1 MYFNWLNP
9 KAQIQKV
16 SDKGTGSFAQEIICQ
31 GEIVASFGG
40 FVVQTKDLNDFS
52 QDRVSR
58 SIQASQTSYILSG
71 PKPEPGDM
79 VNHSCNPNCGAIG
92 ISTIIAM
99 KQIEVGQE
107 ITFDYAMTDAS
118 PYDEFICFCGEV
130 NCRKKITGNDWQLF
144 EIQEKYKG
152 FFNSNIEKLIL
163 NSRKN

>member
-9 KAQIQKV
+9 KARIQKV

-40 FVVQTKDLNDFS
+40 FVVQTKDLIDFS

-71 PKPEPGDM
+71 TKPEPGDM

-92 ISTIIAM
+92 ISTIVAM

-118 PYDEFICFCGEV
+118 PYDEFNCFCGEV

>member
-9 KAQIQKV
+9 KARIQKV

-71 PKPEPGDM
+71 TKPEPGDM

-92 ISTIIAM
+92 ISTIVAM

-118 PYDEFICFCGEV
+118 PYDEFNCFCGEA
-130 NCRKKITGNDWQLF
+130 NCRKKITGNDWQLL

-152 FFNSNIEKLIL
+152 FFSLFVEQLIAT
-163 NSRKN
+163 KTV

>member
-71 PKPEPGDM
+71 TKPEPGDM

-92 ISTIIAM
+92 ISTILAM

-118 PYDEFICFCGEV
+118 PYDEFICFCGEA

>member
-1 MYFNWLNP
+1 LEFNWLSP
-9 KAQIQKV
+9 KAEMRHTPG
-16 SDKGTGSFAQEIICQ
+16 KGFGSFAIEKISK
-31 GEIVASFGG
+31 GEVVASFGG
-40 FVVQTKDLNDFS
+40 FVVETHYLKNYS
-52 QDRVSR
+52 KDRVAR
-58 SIQASQTSYILSG
+58 SLQLNENKYLLSG
-71 PKPEPGDM
+71 SHPEPGDM

-92 ISTIIAM
+92 ISRIVAM

>member
-9 KAQIQKV
+9 KARIQKV

-71 PKPEPGDM
+71 TKPEPGDM

-92 ISTIIAM
+92 ISTIVAM

-118 PYDEFICFCGEV
+118 PYDEFICLCGEA